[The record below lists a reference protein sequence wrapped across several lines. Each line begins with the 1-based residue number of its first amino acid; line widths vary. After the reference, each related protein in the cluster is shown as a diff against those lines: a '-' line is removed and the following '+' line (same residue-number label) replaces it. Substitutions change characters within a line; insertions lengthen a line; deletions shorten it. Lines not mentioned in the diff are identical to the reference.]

1 MNELLT
7 GAVTGILFG
16 FLMQKAQVIRYDRQ
30 LAALRLQ
37 DMTIVKFMLT
47 TILVAMV
54 GIYLLFDLGLIKL
67 SVKPLIL
74 GGNVL
79 GGLIFGIG
87 WGIVGYCPATAMGA
101 LGEGRYDSAFGL
113 LGMILG
119 AGLYAE
125 AYPLMKETVLTW
137 GISERSPCPPF
148 WGSTTG
154 SSSSS
159 WSRPLSPSSAGSKR
173 RGCKAP
179 YPAAPALAYPPA
191 PGCGA
196 RIPL

>member
-7 GAVTGILFG
+7 GAITGILFG

-37 DMTIVKFMLT
+37 DMTIVKFMLS

-137 GISERSPCPPF
+137 GDFGKITLPVVLGINH
-148 WGSTTG
+148 WIVIAI
-154 SSSSS
+154 
-159 WSRPLSPSSAGSKR
+159 LV
-173 RGCKAP
+173 
-179 YPAAPALAYPPA
+179 ALFV
-191 PGCGA
+191 GLFRWFEKKG
-196 RIPL
+196 L

>member
-1 MNELLT
+1 MAMNELLT

-16 FLMQKAQVIRYDRQ
+16 FFMQKAQVIRYDRQ

-37 DMTIVKFMLT
+37 DMTIVKFMLS

-54 GIYLLFDLGLIKL
+54 GIYLLFDLGLVKL

-79 GGLIFGIG
+79 GGLIFGLG

-113 LGMILG
+113 LGMLLG

-137 GISERSPCPPF
+137 GNFGKITLPTVLGINHWIVIVILVAVF
-148 WGSTTG
+148 I
-154 SSSSS
+154 
-159 WSRPLSPSSAGSKR
+159 
-173 RGCKAP
+173 
-179 YPAAPALAYPPA
+179 ALFRWFEKK
-191 PGCGA
+191 G
-196 RIPL
+196 L

>member
-1 MNELLT
+1 MNELLAGAIT
-7 GAVTGILFG
+7 GFLFG

-87 WGIVGYCPATAMGA
+87 WGIAGYCPATAMGA
-101 LGEGRYDSAFGL
+101 IGEGRYDGIFAI

-137 GISERSPCPPF
+137 GAFGKLTLPGVLGINHWIVIVILVVAF
-148 WGSTTG
+148 I
-154 SSSSS
+154 
-159 WSRPLSPSSAGSKR
+159 
-173 RGCKAP
+173 
-179 YPAAPALAYPPA
+179 ALFRWFEKK
-191 PGCGA
+191 G
-196 RIPL
+196 L

>member
-1 MNELLT
+1 MAMNELLT

-16 FLMQKAQVIRYDRQ
+16 FFMQKAQVIRYDRQ
-30 LAALRLQ
+30 MGALRLR
-37 DMTIVKFMLT
+37 DMTIVKFMLS

-67 SVKPLIL
+67 SIKPLIL

-119 AGLYAE
+119 AGIYAE
-125 AYPLMKETVLTW
+125 FYPTMKGTVLTW
-137 GISERSPCPPF
+137 GDFGKI
-148 WGSTTG
+148 T
-154 SSSSS
+154 
-159 WSRPLSPSSAGSKR
+159 L
-173 RGCKAP
+173 
-179 YPAAPALAYPPA
+179 PAALGINHWIVIVILVALFI
-191 PGCGA
+191 GLFRWFEKKG
-196 RIPL
+196 L

>member
-30 LAALRLQ
+30 LAALRLK

-47 TILVAMV
+47 NILVAMV
-54 GIYLLFDLGLIKL
+54 GIYLLYDLGLVKL
-67 SVKPLIL
+67 SIKSTIL
-74 GGNVL
+74 GANIL

-101 LGEGRYDSAFGL
+101 LGEGRYDSVFGL

-119 AGLYAE
+119 AGIYAE
-125 AYPLMKETVLTW
+125 AYPLMKATVLTW
-137 GISERSPCPPF
+137 GNFGKITLPGLLGINHWIVIVILLVAF
-148 WGSTTG
+148 I
-154 SSSSS
+154 
-159 WSRPLSPSSAGSKR
+159 
-173 RGCKAP
+173 
-179 YPAAPALAYPPA
+179 ALFRWFEKK
-191 PGCGA
+191 G
-196 RIPL
+196 L

>member
-1 MNELLT
+1 MAMNELLI
-7 GAVTGILFG
+7 GAITGILFG
-16 FLMQKAQVIRYDRQ
+16 FFMQKAQVIRYDRQ

-37 DMTIVKFMLT
+37 DMTIVKFMLS

-67 SVKPLIL
+67 SIKPLIL

-125 AYPLMKETVLTW
+125 AYPLMKKTVLTW
-137 GISERSPCPPF
+137 GDFGKITLPAILGINHWIVIVILGALF
-148 WGSTTG
+148 IGLF
-154 SSSSS
+154 S
-159 WSRPLSPSSAGSKR
+159 WFEKKGL
-173 RGCKAP
+173 
-179 YPAAPALAYPPA
+179 
-191 PGCGA
+191 
-196 RIPL
+196 

>member
-37 DMTIVKFMLT
+37 DMTIVKFMLS

-137 GISERSPCPPF
+137 GDFGKI
-148 WGSTTG
+148 T
-154 SSSSS
+154 
-159 WSRPLSPSSAGSKR
+159 LPSVLGINHWIVIVIL
-173 RGCKAP
+173 
-179 YPAAPALAYPPA
+179 AAAFIALFRWFEKK
-191 PGCGA
+191 G
-196 RIPL
+196 L

>member
-30 LAALRLQ
+30 LAALRLK

-67 SVKPLIL
+67 SVKPLVL
-74 GGNVL
+74 GGNIV

-87 WGIVGYCPATAMGA
+87 WAIVGYCPATAMGA
-101 LGEGRYDSAFGL
+101 LGEGRYDSIFGL
-113 LGMILG
+113 LGMVLG
-119 AGLYAE
+119 AGIYAE
-125 AYPLMKETVLTW
+125 LYPTMKATVLTW
-137 GISERSPCPPF
+137 GNFGKITLPTALGVNH
-148 WGSTTG
+148 WIVVVV
-154 SSSSS
+154 
-159 WSRPLSPSSAGSKR
+159 LV
-173 RGCKAP
+173 
-179 YPAAPALAYPPA
+179 AAFIVLFRWFEKK
-191 PGCGA
+191 G
-196 RIPL
+196 L

>member
-1 MNELLT
+1 MEEGTAMNELLT

-54 GIYLLFDLGLIKL
+54 GIYLLFDLGLVKL

-87 WGIVGYCPATAMGA
+87 WGIVGYCPGTAMGA
-101 LGEGRYDSAFGL
+101 LGEGRYDSVFAL

-119 AGLYAE
+119 AGIYAE

-137 GISERSPCPPF
+137 GGFGKI
-148 WGSTTG
+148 T
-154 SSSSS
+154 
-159 WSRPLSPSSAGSKR
+159 L
-173 RGCKAP
+173 
-179 YPAAPALAYPPA
+179 
-191 PGCGA
+191 PGVLGINHWIVIVILVG
-196 RIPL
+196 R

>member
-7 GAVTGILFG
+7 GAITGILFG
-16 FLMQKAQVIRYDRQ
+16 FFMQKAQVIRYDRQ

-54 GIYLLFDLGLIKL
+54 GIYLLLDLGLVKL
-67 SVKPLIL
+67 SVKPLVL

-87 WGIVGYCPATAMGA
+87 WGIVGYCPGTAMGA
-101 LGEGRYDSAFGL
+101 LGEGRYDSIFGL

-119 AGLYAE
+119 AAIYAE
-125 AYPLMKETVLTW
+125 MFPLMKATVLTW
-137 GISERSPCPPF
+137 GNFGKI
-148 WGSTTG
+148 T
-154 SSSSS
+154 
-159 WSRPLSPSSAGSKR
+159 LPSALGINHWIVIVVLV
-173 RGCKAP
+173 
-179 YPAAPALAYPPA
+179 AAFIGLFRWFEKK
-191 PGCGA
+191 G
-196 RIPL
+196 L

>member
-1 MNELLT
+1 MTMNELLA
-7 GAVTGILFG
+7 GAITGILFG
-16 FLMQKAQVIRYDRQ
+16 FIMQKAQVIRYDQQ
-30 LAALRLQ
+30 LGALRLH
-37 DMTIVKFMLT
+37 DMTIIKFMLT

-67 SVKPLIL
+67 SIKPLIL

-125 AYPLMKETVLTW
+125 AYPMMKKSILTW
-137 GISERSPCPPF
+137 GDFGKITLP
-148 WGSTTG
+148 T
-154 SSSSS
+154 
-159 WSRPLSPSSAGSKR
+159 
-173 RGCKAP
+173 
-179 YPAAPALAYPPA
+179 AL
-191 PGCGA
+191 GINHWIVIVVLGA
-196 RIPL
+196 VFIAFFRWFEKKGL

>member
-1 MNELLT
+1 MAMNELLT

-30 LAALRLQ
+30 LAALRLR
-37 DMTIVKFMLT
+37 DMTIVKFMLS

-54 GIYLLFDLGLIKL
+54 GVYLLFDLGLVKL

-125 AYPLMKETVLTW
+125 AYPLMKQTVLTW
-137 GISERSPCPPF
+137 GDFGKI
-148 WGSTTG
+148 T
-154 SSSSS
+154 
-159 WSRPLSPSSAGSKR
+159 L
-173 RGCKAP
+173 
-179 YPAAPALAYPPA
+179 PAALGINHWIVIVILVALFI
-191 PGCGA
+191 GLFRWFEKRG
-196 RIPL
+196 L

>member
-16 FLMQKAQVIRYDRQ
+16 FVMQKAQVIRYDRQ

-37 DMTIVKFMLT
+37 DMTIVKFMLS

-67 SVKPLIL
+67 SIKPLIL

-113 LGMILG
+113 LGMLLG

-137 GISERSPCPPF
+137 GDFGKITLPTVLGINHWIVIVILVAVF
-148 WGSTTG
+148 I
-154 SSSSS
+154 
-159 WSRPLSPSSAGSKR
+159 
-173 RGCKAP
+173 
-179 YPAAPALAYPPA
+179 ALFRWFEKK
-191 PGCGA
+191 G
-196 RIPL
+196 L